1 MLKKIGLYRHRF
13 LIIFIMSLFGLFF
26 YSLWNVNDL
35 NWMDYLLLAILAINI
50 IISIETTVQKGV
62 ILSMFILLLYGG
74 AIFYQSIAGEFIK
87 LRLQYIWIAAFP
99 ICTMLGG
106 LMGEQIKNMEKSI
119 ELYKKNYEKY
129 RNLDLE
135 TGFGN
140 LNGFLTQ
147 LEVEMAEARRYDY
160 PLTIGVIEIL
170 YFDELLAIHDGNL
183 TEVFNILS
191 EALKEI
197 MRIEDTKFR
206 IDEKT
211 FAVILPHTPIE
222 GAEILK
228 NRIKEKLLHITI
240 QKESYYKN
248 YKFEIR
254 MGLKPYAAEYESPLE
269 YKRMAEKELEYDV

>member
-1 MLKKIGLYRHRF
+1 MNKKLGLYRHRF

-26 YSLWNVNDL
+26 YSLWNVTDM
-35 NWMDYLLLAILAINI
+35 NWMDYLLLALLGFNI
-50 IISIETTVQKGV
+50 IVAIETTVQKGL
-62 ILSMFILLLYGG
+62 IISMFILLTYGG
-74 AIFYQSIAGEFIK
+74 IIFYQSITGDFVQLK
-87 LRLQYIWIAAFP
+87 LHYIWLAAFP

-106 LMGEQIKNMEKSI
+106 LMGEQIKKMEHNI
-119 ELYKKNYEKY
+119 ELYKKNYERY

-147 LEVEMAEARRYDY
+147 LEVEMAEAKRYDY
-160 PLTIGVIEIL
+160 PLTIGIIEIL
-170 YFDELLAIHDGNL
+170 YFDELLAIHDDDL
-183 TEVFNILS
+183 SEVFNILS
-191 EALKEI
+191 DALKEI

-211 FAVILPHTPIE
+211 FAIILPHTPME

-228 NRIKEKLLHITI
+228 KRIKEKLLHITI

-254 MGLKPYAAEYESPLE
+254 MGVKPYAIEYESPLE

>member
-1 MLKKIGLYRHRF
+1 
-13 LIIFIMSLFGLFF
+13 
-26 YSLWNVNDL
+26 
-35 NWMDYLLLAILAINI
+35 
-50 IISIETTVQKGV
+50 
-62 ILSMFILLLYGG
+62 
-74 AIFYQSIAGEFIK
+74 
-87 LRLQYIWIAAFP
+87 
-99 ICTMLGG
+99 MLGG
-106 LMGEQIKNMEKSI
+106 LMGEQIKKMEHNI
-119 ELYKKNYEKY
+119 ELYKKNYERY

-147 LEVEMAEARRYDY
+147 LEVEMAEAKRYDY
-160 PLTIGVIEIL
+160 PLTIGIIEIL
-170 YFDELLAIHDGNL
+170 YFDELLAIHDDDL
-183 TEVFNILS
+183 SEVFNILS
-191 EALKEI
+191 DALKEI

-211 FAVILPHTPIE
+211 FAIILPHTPME

-228 NRIKEKLLHITI
+228 KRIKEKLLHITI

-254 MGLKPYAAEYESPLE
+254 MGVKPYAIEYESPLE